1 MVNEQIVNEFM
12 AKVTYSPGI
21 EFVQGSLAKPKKVD
35 GHNHGDYLIG
45 THRTAPTTNP
55 NCTRLYIRKADTYD
69 QSNRQLSQKE
79 TAVRASF
86 AAVAAAV
93 AIRRKSLEH
102 IASDKAAFDAQKDL
116 AEGKKTMKAYLWA
129 VCKAQYESA
138 QG

>member
-1 MVNEQIVNEFM
+1 M

-21 EFVQGSLAKPKKVD
+21 EFVQGSLAKPKKQD

-69 QSNRQLSQKE
+69 QSNRQLLQKE
-79 TAVRASF
+79 TATRATF

-93 AIRRKSLEH
+93 APRRKSLEH
-102 IASDKAAFDAQKDL
+102 IAADKAAFDAQKDL
-116 AEGKKTMKAYLWA
+116 PEGKKTMRAYLWA
-129 VCKAQYESA
+129 VCKAALESNN
-138 QG
+138 G